1 MKNIIK
7 INVNNP
13 YYFDIENID
22 NGTNSIYVK
31 FLNFTDTGKCEVYYG
46 DAYYREIELDASG
59 AAEIPAECYSD
70 GANMHLRYENGTI
83 TGFIH
88 ITGDGSKYENM
99 ALVAVSNCIAAITGS
114 ENKVITDYGAALA
127 EIISGHTPAD
137 NKSCY
142 NDLNVYRK
150 LLISSINSMG
160 GSVGDN
166 ATVED
171 ITYSLMELDAPLDET
186 WRVLIAEA
194 ITNKGVDTSPTDTAE
209 VMAANIDSIKAVSL
223 RPYIKGNATGY
234 FDTGLLFGD
243 LTRVEIDFIYMTTV
257 RDGSS
262 IFAVGENGTYL
273 GSDNRYNGY
282 IGIYYGS
289 GASSKSVKVD
299 AIESD
304 IRFNRVVFD
313 NVSKTITINGNN
325 VTSISVRS
333 YSPTIPIFA
342 IHDEVF
348 RAFPTSGD
356 AKLYAFRIYDNDV
369 LLRDYVPAK
378 DADGI
383 VCLRDRISGAYLYDA
398 TGTNTFGYGEE
409 YVIYKGEL

>member
-171 ITYSLMELDAPLDET
+171 ITYSLMELDASLAHERAT
-186 WRVLIAEA
+186 VAAGRVLIAEA
-194 ITNKGVDTSPTDTAE
+194 ITNKGVDTLPTDTAE
-209 VMAANIDSIKAVSL
+209 VMAANIDKIETGGSEIEVMTDTTKAA
-223 RPYIKGNATGY
+223 YNDIC
-234 FDTGLLFGD
+234 
-243 LTRVEIDFIYMTTV
+243 
-257 RDGSS
+257 SS
-262 IFAVGENGTYL
+262 VNV
-273 GSDNRYNGY
+273 D
-282 IGIYYGS
+282 IGI
-289 GASSKSVKVD
+289 
-299 AIESD
+299 
-304 IRFNRVVFD
+304 
-313 NVSKTITINGNN
+313 T
-325 VTSISVRS
+325 
-333 YSPTIPIFA
+333 
-342 IHDEVF
+342 
-348 RAFPTSGD
+348 
-356 AKLYAFRIYDNDV
+356 
-369 LLRDYVPAK
+369 
-378 DADGI
+378 
-383 VCLRDRISGAYLYDA
+383 
-398 TGTNTFGYGEE
+398 
-409 YVIYKGEL
+409 